1 MPVNQIT
8 LENKMNMKKA
18 LVLGFL
24 SLAMGA
30 SAHAA
35 KVEGTGSSFAY
46 PAYKAWSKAYYDETG
61 NQVNYT
67 PTGSGSGIKEVT
79 ARHVDFG
86 GSDKPLKPKSLR
98 KAGLVMFP
106 TAIGAITFAYNVE
119 GVSGLK
125 LSEAAISG
133 ILLGKIEYWDDAV
146 IKLNNADI
154 KLPHEKILFVH
165 RSDKSGT
172 TFAFTYYLSK
182 MNKEWRKKVGAK
194 KLVDW
199 PSKNRIA
206 GKGNFG
212 VAVAIKSN
220 PFSIGYVDYA
230 DAKKNGLEMA
240 VVENR
245 EKVFVTP
252 TPASFEAAAT
262 FADLDPK
269 KDFYANIAYPPKGYP
284 VVTATFALV
293 PKDGKN
299 AKEVVKFFEYALTK
313 KSRLIEELGYVTLP
327 DSVIKKVQ
335 TYWVEKGLK

>member
-1 MPVNQIT
+1 
-8 LENKMNMKKA
+8 MNMKKA
-18 LVLGFL
+18 LAIGLLGL
-24 SLAMGA
+24 TIGT
-30 SAHAA
+30 SAFAA

-67 PTGSGSGIKEVT
+67 PTGSGSGIKEVA

-86 GSDKPLKPKSLR
+86 GSDKPLKT
-98 KAGLVMFP
+98 KALAKQGLAMFP

-119 GVSGLK
+119 GLTNLK

-133 ILLGKIEYWDDAV
+133 IMLGKIKFWDDAV
-146 IKLNNADI
+146 IASDNVGLP
-154 KLPHEKILFVH
+154 LPHEKILFVH

-182 MNKEWRKKVGAK
+182 MNKEWRKKYGAK
-194 KLVDW
+194 KVVDW

-212 VAVAIKSN
+212 VATAIKSN
-220 PFSIGYVDYA
+220 AFSIGYVDYA
-230 DAKKNGLEMA
+230 DAKKNGLDMA
-240 VVENR
+240 AVENR
-245 EKVFVTP
+245 KKAFVKP
-252 TPASFEAAAT
+252 TPDSFETAAT
-262 FADLDPK
+262 YADLDPK

-293 PKDGKN
+293 PIDGEN
-299 AKEVVKFFEYALTK
+299 SKEVTKFFDYAFTK
-313 KSRLIEELGYVTLP
+313 KNSLIEELGYVALP
-327 DSVIKKVQ
+327 DTVIKKIQ
-335 TYWVEKGLK
+335 GYWAEKGLR